1 MKKKF
6 IALIAVAI
14 MLVSVL
20 GACGTEETS
29 GGSDK
34 IVTDQNASEE
44 IVGSLIES
52 EQDEEEIHISE
63 EVVKEETITEKVDY
77 MAEAQKQCASGNYDE
92 ASAQYQNE
100 YQING
105 NQQALVELLD
115 MWIKQGND
123 AEVKRW
129 ASYIQSNC
137 EDMTDE
143 LRGIVERSEKIQW
156 IPIVVTHTRSRSDSS
171 EEVVCATN
179 LAYDEAGN
187 IIQSNIAFHGG
198 GFGYLS
204 NEGAYYTYEYLGDDK
219 VKVVTYD
226 PIKEKEEE
234 QYKYEELND
243 YANYMNMTVEDMFNC
258 NWDELANRALDAGVN
273 PDDIQMMMQKDTY
286 YDIYCYD
293 ENGWLIKEEEYR
305 NGELYLVYDYYYDMT
320 YDISLGQGG
329 MQTEQQVRIYESYI
343 GGDNRSWEESFWY
356 SDYKIGMFA
365 IIEGD
370 EIVCDEYGN
379 IVYRRSSSYN
389 IYGDKIQNAYRIEYA
404 YCTPEEYMV
413 AKESGDFNAYKIG
426 VVQES
431 IENEEEPV
439 VYIYDKENLDLRCE
453 VYLGND
459 YATYAPVF
467 EQIVSLGDE
476 PFANLDNSGEYWI
489 SREEAD
495 QGLVIYNG
503 LFGDEESLDDCDYCD
518 IGSYGESE
526 TTGAEAVY
534 FYDGNRVI
542 YRLNTKVPSFYV
554 VDYSTMSVSDN
565 TKLVDFGGVFTSSLY
580 LVPQICNK
588 QEIEGYIVYF
598 SYDTYVEIEPFE
610 G

>member
-1 MKKKF
+1 MKKKV
-6 IALIAVAI
+6 IALIWI
-14 MLVSVL
+14 SIISIFVL
-20 GACGTEETS
+20 GACKTEETS
-29 GGSDK
+29 G
-34 IVTDQNASEE
+34 NSEPIAE
-44 IVGSLIES
+44 EQQYVNSEMVDSLTG
-52 EQDEEEIHISE
+52 
-63 EVVKEETITEKVDY
+63 KEESITEQVDY
-77 MAEAQKQCASGNYDE
+77 MAEAQKQQAAGNYGD
-92 ASAQYQNE
+92 AAILYQNE
-100 YQING
+100 YEING
-105 NQQALVELLD
+105 NQYALVELLD

-123 AEVKRW
+123 AEVKNW
-129 ASYIQSNC
+129 ARIIRTDC
-137 EDMTDE
+137 TDMTDE
-143 LRGIVERSEKIQW
+143 LREIVERSEKIQW
-156 IPIVVTHTRSRSDSS
+156 IPIVVTHTRSRSDSY

-179 LAYDEAGN
+179 LAYDAEGN

-204 NEGAYYTYEYLGDDK
+204 NEGAYYSYEYLGDDK
-219 VKVVTYD
+219 VKIVTHD
-226 PIKEKEEE
+226 PIKEAEEE
-234 QYKYEELND
+234 QYKYEKLNE
-243 YANYMNMTVEDMFNC
+243 YANHLNMTVEDMFNC
-258 NWDELANRALDAGVN
+258 NWDELANRALDAGIN
-273 PDDIQMMMQKDTY
+273 PDDIQRMMQNDTY
-286 YDIYCYD
+286 YEIYYYD
-293 ENGWLIKEEEYR
+293 ENGWLITEEEYR
-305 NGELYLVYDYYYDMT
+305 NEELYLVYDYYYDMS

-329 MQTEQQVRIYESYI
+329 MQTEQQVRIYESYVD
-343 GGDNRSWEESFWY
+343 GDNRNWEESFWY

-389 IYGDKIQNAYRIEYA
+389 LYGDRIENAYRIEYA

-431 IENEEEPV
+431 IENEESV

-467 EQIVSLGDE
+467 EEIVSLGDE
-476 PFANLDNSGEYWI
+476 PFANLDHSGEYWI

-495 QGLVIYNG
+495 QGLVVYNG

-565 TKLVDFGGVFTSSLY
+565 TKLVDFGGIFTSSLY

-588 QEIEGYIVYF
+588 KEIEGYIVYF

-610 G
+610 E